1 MYRVKYKNPIELLI
15 QLTLEP
21 MQFKIVLLILGYVT
35 CQFSFA
41 LILTIYRML
50 STFDKKILL
59 RHGSFGGIEI
69 FVSVLGEKKMNSLIP
84 NKREELGV

>member
-1 MYRVKYKNPIELLI
+1 MYREKYKNPIELLI